1 MQSVF
6 STPDGD
12 TDPAPGDGVKRQ
24 IAQKIYREDGVAFMT
39 SGLPNQDDQ
48 SIKPRAEYY
57 FITEQTE
64 KISISR
70 CDTPKNTPIFQKY
83 GPYF

>member
-6 STPDGD
+6 STSDGD
-12 TDPAPGDGVKRQ
+12 ADPAPGDNVKRQ
-24 IAQKIYREDGVAFMT
+24 IAQKIYGENDVTFMT
-39 SGLPNQDDQ
+39 TGLPNQDDQ
-48 SIKPRAEYY
+48 STKSCAEYY

-83 GPYF
+83 SPYF